1 MQETTNEVRAEA
13 IEAWERFEELAP
25 EEVEE
30 FLDALEDGEDA
41 PWSSDGLEG
50 DDGFE
55 LVTGTPFGHETGEGD
70 ASLDA
75 GLYCAALWEDAA

>member
-1 MQETTNEVRAEA
+1 MQETTNGVRAEA
-13 IEAWERFEELAP
+13 IDTWERFEELAP

-30 FLDALEDGEDA
+30 LLDALENGEDA

-55 LVTGTPFGHETGEGD
+55 LVAGTSLGHETGEGD
-70 ASLDA
+70 ASLHA
-75 GLYCAALWEDAA
+75 GLYCAALWEEAA